1 LTLRELVLMA
11 DARQREA
18 WGRLSTLLAT
28 LANVNRDPRKK
39 ALSPDDFNPYVEKR
53 LSSGTPITA
62 ENVHLL
68 KAWVNRGGK

>member
-1 LTLRELVLMA
+1 MTLRELVLMA

-18 WGRLSTLLAT
+18 WGRLSALLAT
-28 LANVNRDPRKK
+28 IANDNRDPKK
-39 ALSPDDFNPYVEKR
+39 RAVSPDDFNPYVEKR
-53 LSSGTPITA
+53 ESSGTPITA